1 MYIVAKPN
9 KRRKQKLVNGI
20 GINDADYAVTGKH
33 EGKQFMCPFY
43 AIWKGMLTRCYYEKA
58 LIKDPSYRGCTVAE
72 EWHLFSAF
80 RAWMAEQCWQ
90 GNQLDK
96 DFLATTKIYSPATCL
111 FLPNWLNALFQR
123 DANKKS
129 GLPPGVDRRTGR
141 YKTQLYRSRL
151 SAAGKA
157 TELGCFATPE
167 AAHAAYVAAKTDYV
181 RSRYPEIALIDPRL
195 VEACER
201 RLKEYTEYIT
211 PSLDCAN
218 TLPPPPGSA
227 SADRAS
233 GSQRLLTATYT
244 QKVMET

>member
-1 MYIVAKPN
+1 MGMYIVAKPN
-9 KRRKQKLVNGI
+9 KRRKQKLVHGI
-20 GINDADYAVTGKH
+20 GVNDADYTVTGNH

-43 AIWKGMLTRCYYEKA
+43 RAWKSMLSRCYCPSA
-58 LIKDPSYRGCTVAE
+58 LAKDPSYADCEVSV
-72 EWHLFSAF
+72 EWYLFSNF
-80 RAWMAEQCWQ
+80 RVWMEAQNWE

-96 DFLATTKIYSPATCL
+96 DFLTATRIYSPATCL
-111 FLPNWLNALFQR
+111 FLPNWLNTLFQR
-123 DANKKS
+123 GTNKRS
-129 GLPPGVDRRTGR
+129 GLPPGVDMRMGR
-141 YKTQLYRSRL
+141 YRSRL
-151 SAAGKA
+151 SVAGKA

-181 RSRYPEIALIDPRL
+181 RSRYSEIALIDPRL

-233 GSQRLLTATYT
+233 GSQRLLTAT
-244 QKVMET
+244 